1 MTPQTHART
10 HVRART
16 RFCRYIA
23 VIDWVHRYYGNL
35 QVLEH
40 HYNGGAAYL
49 NSLLP
54 FVNTNVSAGGTG
66 LLDLSYTSTRYGDWC
81 APLPAGGVPVG
92 RGISARHTSNL
103 INGFFW
109 IKQLRIMAAAAEKL
123 GKAADA
129 AMWSKIATQ
138 GEASYSTLY
147 FDSGNGL
154 FKDIECSSNS
164 SNSKNVPCHNIAVDS
179 EMSVQTAQALPL
191 FLGLPTDSAADRKR
205 AGDALANDVL
215 NGTFPGRTTTG
226 LVGTKYVLSELVNAG
241 HADVALQMATATG
254 YPSWGRMLPPA
265 VHPLGQ
271 GEGTLWEQ
279 FGGDMHHGF
288 GSRNHIMLGGF
299 DGPYL
304 YGNLAGIQNDGVAFD
319 AITIAPTVAGDLQ
332 AVTATVGTARGD
344 VTVHWQ
350 HAHEVCAVGFEGE
363 LKSLQPAVVNCSAR
377 GIISKIKFASY
388 GNPTGGCGNWT
399 AGCAAKQSLEVVEA
413 LCVGK
418 AVCSVNA
425 SNAAFNTTDPC
436 PGIPKTLA
444 IEAECSSNFAMQTA
458 IPVGSI
464 ATVRLPLIPPTSAAA
479 NVTVK
484 EGGVVVFAAGSFKA
498 GAVHGVLN
506 ASADETLAGKVVA
519 VTVTS
524 GNYQLDHR
532 VMREPKLRHS

>member
-1 MTPQTHART
+1 MEIKHPIKKKDFCGRKSLRGPKHNPAGIHTTYLRKIRPLGTGKNCCQEHSQAKQNKRLPTTSKTHENTLSVA
-10 HVRART
+10 H
-16 RFCRYIA
+16 
-23 VIDWVHRYYGNL
+23 L
-35 QVLEH
+35 L
-40 HYNGGAAYL
+40 L
-49 NSLLP
+49 SLLHD
-54 FVNTNVSAGGTG
+54 NS
-66 LLDLSYTSTRYGDWC
+66 RYKSVKLNIFC
-81 APLPAGGVPVG
+81 QVHLV
-92 RGISARHTSNL
+92 IS
-103 INGFFW
+103 W
-109 IKQLRIMAAAAEKL
+109 
-123 GKAADA
+123 
-129 AMWSKIATQ
+129 
-138 GEASYSTLY
+138 
-147 FDSGNGL
+147 
-154 FKDIECSSNS
+154 
-164 SNSKNVPCHNIAVDS
+164 
-179 EMSVQTAQALPL
+179 
-191 FLGLPTDSAADRKR
+191 
-205 AGDALANDVL
+205 
-215 NGTFPGRTTTG
+215 
-226 LVGTKYVLSELVNAG
+226 
-241 HADVALQMATATG
+241 
-254 YPSWGRMLPPA
+254 
-265 VHPLGQ
+265 
-271 GEGTLWEQ
+271 
-279 FGGDMHHGF
+279 
-288 GSRNHIMLGGF
+288 
-299 DGPYL
+299 
-304 YGNLAGIQNDGVAFD
+304 AGIQNDGVAFD

-350 HAHEVCAVGFEGE
+350 HTHEVCAVGFEGE

-458 IPVGSI
+458 IPVGST

-524 GNYQLDHR
+524 GNYQWTI
-532 VMREPKLRHS
+532 E